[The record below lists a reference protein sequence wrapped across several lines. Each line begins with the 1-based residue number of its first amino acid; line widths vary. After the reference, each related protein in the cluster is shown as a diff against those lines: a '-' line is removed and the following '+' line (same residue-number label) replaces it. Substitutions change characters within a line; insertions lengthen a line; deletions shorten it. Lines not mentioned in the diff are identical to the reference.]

1 MAVRLTLEPEI
12 LALLKAIQKR
22 IEVLPGITTEKRNG
36 VDVYLRGAEV
46 FLQLEIKRDYLSL
59 DIWVDDELLEDARAS
74 GIARAHP
81 FLGED
86 AIKVRFERATDLARV
101 ARWIEHSHGYA
112 PRRDVRQR
120 ERAEERARAAVEAA
134 ARAEADAAQRAA
146 EEAARRAQEQEQ
158 RRISEARQI
167 EARARAA
174 QMYEAT
180 VATRVS
186 TPPPPKPTKVAAP
199 KATKAKATKA
209 KAAKPEASA
218 PKKAEAKKAPKK
230 PEAARVPESKSAR
243 PTKAEPSRASG
254 RPAPARSASRAAP
267 ASRAKSPAARGPKS
281 ATTTRTK
288 SR

>member
-1 MAVRLTLEPEI
+1 VAVRLTLEPEI

-146 EEAARRAQEQEQ
+146 EESARRAQEQEQ

-174 QMYEAT
+174 HMYEAT

-186 TPPPPKPTKVAAP
+186 TPAPAPVKPAKVAP
-199 KATKAKATKA
+199 KAKATKA
-209 KAAKPEASA
+209 TKADAKKTEAKKVPA
-218 PKKAEAKKAPKK
+218 KKAEA
-230 PEAARVPESKSAR
+230 EVKSGR
-243 PTKAEPSRASG
+243 PAKAEPARASS
-254 RPAPARSASRAAP
+254 RPAPARTASGV
-267 ASRAKSPAARGPKS
+267 RAKSPAARGTKS

>member
-1 MAVRLTLEPEI
+1 VAVRLTLEPEI

-158 RRISEARQI
+158 RRMSEARQI

-186 TPPPPKPTKVAAP
+186 TPAPAPVKPAKVAP
-199 KATKAKATKA
+199 KAKATKVDA
-209 KAAKPEASA
+209 KKT
-218 PKKAEAKKAPKK
+218 EAKKAPAKK
-230 PEAARVPESKSAR
+230 AEAEIKSGR
-243 PTKAEPSRASG
+243 PAKAEPARASA
-254 RPAPARSASRAAP
+254 RPAPARTASGV
-267 ASRAKSPAARGPKS
+267 RAKSPAARGPKS